1 LEKEKELTEQ
11 VMKINSYIPI
21 SFYVRMITGFV
32 LIVLMPVLFTVLAI
46 VASLL
51 VIGMIL
57 YNLFIIILYY

>member
-11 VMKINSYIPI
+11 VKKINSYIPI

-32 LIVLMPVLFTVLAI
+32 LIVVMPVVFTVLAI

-51 VIGMIL
+51 VICM
-57 YNLFIIILYY
+57 NYYFHLNN